1 MSSNQSGIAFVLGG
15 ISVPQNAAMNLQQDL
30 RPIGGASIRRMMNGR
45 GVKQS
50 HWNKLQILLSAEG
63 MSPPGLSQL
72 DYTGILVFKSGV
84 PRAIRSDSNIIT
96 LPAARRSDA
105 GFLPFGKAYFP
116 RGSSVFTPVSIV
128 SNTAT
133 LTTVSGA
140 ISYSVFY
147 YPEINVIGD
156 PPNEEF
162 DESSGDFSWS
172 LTLEEI

>member
-1 MSSNQSGIAFVLGG
+1 MSANQSGIAFVLGG
-15 ISVPQNAAMNLQQDL
+15 VSVPWNAAMNLQQDL

-63 MSPPGLSQL
+63 MSPAGLSQL
-72 DYTGILVFKSGV
+72 DFTGSLLFKSGV

-96 LPAARRSDA
+96 LPAARRTDT

-116 RGSSVFTPVSIV
+116 RGASIATALSIV

-133 LTTVSGA
+133 LTVVSGA

-147 YPEINVIGD
+147 YPEINVVGD

-162 DESSGDFSWS
+162 EESSGDFSWS